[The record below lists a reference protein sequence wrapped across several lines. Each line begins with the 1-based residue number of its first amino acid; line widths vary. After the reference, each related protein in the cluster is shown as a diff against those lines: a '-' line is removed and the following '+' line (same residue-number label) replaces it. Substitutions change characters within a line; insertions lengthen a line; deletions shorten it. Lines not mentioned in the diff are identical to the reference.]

1 MLTKEI
7 LVEKIIWPI
16 QVLNLLVINHEQAT
30 VGLRRGRVMSALG
43 NVLQALNSV
52 PDTPNVISIFILVV
66 KTYSV
71 LMNRSEARSQFK
83 KDVVKQLE
91 ALLGLLK

>member
-1 MLTKEI
+1 
-7 LVEKIIWPI
+7 
-16 QVLNLLVINHEQAT
+16 
-30 VGLRRGRVMSALG
+30 MSALG